1 MKMRFAAVLL
11 LASSFTT
18 AQLATA
24 PATTVA
30 PNENLMVENLP
41 PVPADIAAQ
50 AQRYTEFRSAGAFDW
65 HPLKRELLISTRF
78 ADVPQV
84 HRIVMPGGARTQLTF
99 FPDRVSGASY
109 HPHVGDYFIFSK
121 DIGGGEWFQIF
132 RYDVDSG
139 NITMLTDGKSRNL
152 GATWSNKGDRIA
164 YASTRRNRADLD
176 FYVMDPKDNSTDKMI
191 VENTGGGWDI
201 ADWSPDDKTLLIAEG
216 ISVNES
222 YLWLA
227 DVATGKKTLL
237 TPKGGEKIAYQPI
250 GFSADGK
257 GIYVTSDKGNEF
269 QRISYIDLATK
280 AEKVLTNASWDVEDA
295 RLSWN
300 RKLLA
305 YTLNEN
311 GLASLHVL
319 DLASGKELPLQKL
332 PVGTIGGINW
342 HENNKDLAFSVNS
355 AKSPSDVYSVNL
367 GTGKLDRW
375 TTSETGGLN
384 AAANVEPTLVKWK
397 SFDGKEISGWLYTPP
412 AAKFPGKRPVIVN
425 IHGGPEGQSR
435 PGFLGRNN
443 YILNELG
450 VAIIFPNVRG
460 STGYGKTYVAMDNGF
475 KREDSYKDIE
485 TLLHW
490 LKEQPNLDGD
500 KIMVTGGSYGGH
512 MTLATA
518 TRYNDLITCSLDV
531 VGMSNL
537 VTFLEH
543 TEPYRRDLRRVEY
556 GDERDP
562 KMHEF
567 LENIAPMNHVK
578 NITKPM
584 FVVAGANDPRVP
596 KSEADQIV
604 AALKAQSTP
613 VWYLVGK
620 NEGHGFSK
628 KQNADFQFYATILF
642 IQKYLL
648 GK

>member
-1 MKMRFAAVLL
+1 MKLRLTILALVLSITSA
-11 LASSFTT
+11 LAQGPS
-18 AQLATA
+18 A
-24 PATTVA
+24 PATIA
-30 PNENLMVENLP
+30 PNDNLAVDGIP
-41 PVPADIAAQ
+41 AVPSDIAAQ
-50 AQRYTEFRSAGAFDW
+50 ALRYTEFRSANPLSW
-65 HPLKRELLISTRF
+65 HPVQREMLISTRF
-78 ADVPQV
+78 GDVPQI
-84 HRIVMPGGARTQLTF
+84 HRITMPGGAREQLTF

-109 HPHVGDYFIFSK
+109 HPHKGDFFLFSK

-132 RYDVDSG
+132 RYDVASG

-152 GATWSNKGDRIA
+152 DVQWSNKGDRIA

-176 FYVMDPKDNSTDKMI
+176 FYVMDPSDKTTDKMI
-191 VENTGGGWDI
+191 VENTGGGWSI
-201 ADWSPDDKTLLIAEG
+201 RDWSPDDKTLLVEEG

-222 YLWLA
+222 YIWLA

-237 TPKGGEKIAYQPI
+237 TEKGGPKVAYNTI

-257 GIYVTSDKGNEF
+257 GVFVTSDKDGEF
-269 QRISYIDLATK
+269 QQVSYIDIATK
-280 AEKVLTNASWDVEDA
+280 QAKPLTHDNWDVEGA

-300 RKLLA
+300 RKMLA
-305 YTLNEN
+305 YVLNEN
-311 GLASLHVL
+311 GLSSLRVI
-319 DLASGKELPLQKL
+319 DLATGREVIKPKL
-332 PVGTIGGINW
+332 PVGIIGGIEW
-342 HENNKDLAFSVNS
+342 HENNQDIAFSLSS
-355 AKSPSDVYSVNL
+355 AKSPSDIYSINL
-367 GTGKLDRW
+367 TSGKLDRW
-375 TTSETGGLN
+375 TKSETGGLN

-397 SFDGKEISGWLYTPP
+397 SFDGREITGWLYSPNPT
-412 AAKFPGKRPVIVN
+412 KFPGKRPVIVN

-435 PGFLGRNN
+435 PGFMGRNN
-443 YILNELG
+443 YLINELG

-490 LKEQPNLDGD
+490 LKDQPAIDGNR
-500 KIMVTGGSYGGH
+500 IMVTGGSYGGH

-518 TRYNDLITCSLDV
+518 TRYNDLIACSLDV

-543 TEPYRRDLRRVEY
+543 TEAYRRDLRRVEY

-562 KMHEF
+562 KMRDY
-567 LENIAPMNHVK
+567 LESIAPMNHVK

-584 FVVAGANDPRVP
+584 FVVSGANDPRVP
-596 KSEADQIV
+596 KSEADQMV
-604 AALKAQSTP
+604 AALKGQGTQ

-628 KQNADFQFYATILF
+628 KQNADFQFYATIMF

-648 GK
+648 GQ